1 VRPAPLAAGAGAVAA
16 AVILTLTRQ
25 HFSDYATPTCTLDP
39 LCDDPAPAI
48 DALASGDVSGF
59 FHAQRLMGPVS
70 LLLRAPFVAVA
81 GGDQLSRYRAGLLA
95 CMLALAL
102 LGALL
107 AWIAARRGRPWW
119 FVLLAGIGPV
129 VNPATIAVLGWGHPE
144 EILGGVLVAG
154 AALAL
159 LRERPELA
167 GLLAGLALANKL
179 WALVAVPAL
188 LLAAGPVAWRRFAAV
203 AVVTAGV
210 LIGVTAVAAPGRFSD
225 NVHAIGRLGSVAGT
239 VSVTNAWFPL
249 AHEAQAVVPAGYDT
263 AGHVVHQQITG
274 FALSPVLA
282 KLARI
287 AILLAALGAAALW
300 WARRDGSG
308 REGAILAIALALLM
322 RCILDPGTYSY
333 YHAPFVIVLAAYET
347 VVARRVP
354 WLSLT
359 AATAIAGFTHFVPDI
374 HDHDLL
380 DALYLA
386 WSVPLA
392 AAMSL
397 ALARARPAR
406 AATGDL

>member
-1 VRPAPLAAGAGAVAA
+1 MRPAPLAAGAGAFAAA
-16 AVILTLTRQ
+16 AVLTLTRQ
-25 HFSDYATPTCTLDP
+25 HVSDYSNPTCTLDP

-81 GGDQLSRYRAGLLA
+81 GGDQVSRYRAGLLA

-102 LGALL
+102 LGAVL

-144 EILGGVLVAG
+144 EILGGVLVAA

-159 LRERPELA
+159 CRERPELA

-188 LLAAGPVAWRRFAAV
+188 LLAAGPLAWRRFAAV

-210 LIGVTAVAAPGRFSD
+210 LIGVTAVTAPARFSD

-249 AHEAQAVVPAGYDT
+249 AHEAQAVVPVGYDA
-263 AGHVVHQQITG
+263 AGNVVQQQITG
-274 FALSPVLA
+274 WALSQVLA
-282 KLARI
+282 KVARI

-300 WARRDGSG
+300 WARRDSSG

-333 YHAPFVIVLAAYET
+333 YHAPFIIVLAAYEA

-354 WLSLT
+354 WLSFT
-359 AATAIAGFTHFVPDI
+359 AAAAIAAFSHFVPDI
-374 HDHDLL
+374 HDQKLL

-392 AAMSL
+392 VVMAL
-397 ALARARPAR
+397 VLARAQPAR